1 MSEDREKKKKTEQ
14 ERTRNQHRAQQQERA
29 GQRESSKVMR
39 EEGEN
44 EEEQRGGE
52 WRSKPGMKCRGSHQM
67 TETTQQRKD
76 GEENDQ
82 MQMH

>member
-1 MSEDREKKKKTEQ
+1 MQGKS
-14 ERTRNQHRAQQQERA
+14 
-29 GQRESSKVMR
+29 R
-39 EEGEN
+39 EEEN
-44 EEEQRGGE
+44 E
-52 WRSKPGMKCRGSHQM
+52 RSKPRMKCRGSHQM